1 MDTYGTTWPA
11 SGRISSAYG
20 PRIHPTLGTS
30 KHHNGLD
37 IAVPVGTPILA
48 MQSGVV
54 QRIDRAGTGKGVVNG
69 NAILLRHSGGPS
81 GLTMTA
87 YLHLDRVDV
96 RVGERVREG
105 QQIGLSGATGRVT
118 GPHLHFM
125 TYRDGQPVDPM
136 IFLSRARVQG
146 GSGRARPIQTTG
158 TPPVETRTPQASGP
172 GLWML
177 FGGVLA
183 GLAWAFSRR

>member
-11 SGRISSAYG
+11 RGRISSPYG

-54 QRIDRAGTGKGVVNG
+54 QRIDRDGQGKGVVNG

-87 YLHLDRVDV
+87 YLHLDRLDV

-136 IFLSRARVQG
+136 VFLRQARSPSPRPAPRPNAG
-146 GSGRARPIQTTG
+146 PGSG
-158 TPPVETRTPQASGP
+158 
-172 GLWML
+172 GLL
-177 FGGVLA
+177 AAAGLLA
-183 GLAWAFSRR
+183 GMVWLALR